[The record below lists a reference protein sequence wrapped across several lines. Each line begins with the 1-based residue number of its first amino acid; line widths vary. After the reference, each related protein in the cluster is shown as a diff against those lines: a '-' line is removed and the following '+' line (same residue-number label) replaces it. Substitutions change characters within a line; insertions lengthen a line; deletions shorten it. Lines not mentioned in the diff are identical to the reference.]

1 MQFFENTRSRSSLIE
16 CFRHFFID
24 MSIFER
30 QGGTPSEGEGKAASS
45 RPARHGGQA
54 AGTPPH
60 AKRKAPRSQNEH
72 GHPERRRIETADP
85 SPRSPK
91 SGDRVRDD
99 NRKAGQAQMIG
110 STKANDTPKRAA
122 LARTIRE

>member
-16 CFRHFFID
+16 FFHRFFID
-24 MSIFER
+24 TSIFER

-60 AKRKAPRSQNEH
+60 SKRKAPRSRDEH
-72 GHPERRRIETADP
+72 GAPGNPSKKQIPHP
-85 SPRSPK
+85 
-91 SGDRVRDD
+91 VRQ
-99 NRKAGQAQMIG
+99 NRATGFGMTTVRQG
-110 STKANDTPKRAA
+110 KRK
-122 LARTIRE
+122 